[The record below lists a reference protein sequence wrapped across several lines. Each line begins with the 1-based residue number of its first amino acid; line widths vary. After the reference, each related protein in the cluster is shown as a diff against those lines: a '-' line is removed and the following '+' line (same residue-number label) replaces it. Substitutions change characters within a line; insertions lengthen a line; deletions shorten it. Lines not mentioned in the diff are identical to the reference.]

1 LEPVMSMI
9 NELQKTAKIAT
20 WMLVGLLGVGLA
32 LYEYSSLRAW
42 YCVRQLGKNN
52 PNLSLTPI
60 PPPDSRSAD
69 LGGARIERAGISM
82 QSPWKVIEKEQRIRG
97 NATMKLTGISF
108 PAGQLVIVVFS
119 PVLEKRAKF
128 RAPGLQRRILTRL
141 CRSEGFKSGYDRMA
155 AEMDATPAQVKWWG
169 TCGSNVRNTFLLRV
183 KSSYVGYR
191 PTVIYTTHFGE
202 LRGFQIG
209 NPSVRPFDVKLALF
223 DQSGR
228 QYGFVFSGRDC
239 DHPILSQ
246 AQVNAFVA
254 SIRPVSLISGSA
266 SPNER

>member
-1 LEPVMSMI
+1 MTNGWPKS
-9 NELQKTAKIAT
+9 AKIV
-20 WMLVGLLGVGLA
+20 LVTLVCLLGAGLV
-32 LYEYSSLRAW
+32 LYEASSLRAW
-42 YCVRQLGKNN
+42 YSARQLSQRN
-52 PNLSLTPI
+52 PNISLLPI
-60 PPPDSRSAD
+60 PPPDSRLAE

-97 NATMKLTGISF
+97 NATMKLTGVNF
-108 PAGQLVIVVFS
+108 PEGQLVIVVFS
-119 PVLEKRAKF
+119 PMLEKRSKF
-128 RAPGLQRRILTRL
+128 RAPGIERRIMTRL
-141 CRSEGFKSGYDRMA
+141 CRGEGFKSGYDRMA
-155 AEMDATPAQVKWWG
+155 AEMQATPAQVKWWG

-228 QYGFVFSGRDC
+228 QYGFVFSGRDRE
-239 DHPILSQ
+239 HPVLSQ
-246 AQVNAFVA
+246 EQINAFVT
-254 SIRPVSLISGSA
+254 SIRPLPLTTGFLSS
-266 SPNER
+266 N